1 MRLVRSLLV
10 AAFILGV
17 SSVTAVAHH
26 SAAAYDVGSI
36 IGIDGTVIQ
45 FDWGNPHVYIEVD
58 GVATGASEARIWL
71 VELAHPGTVS
81 LFGLEPSSL
90 KAGDKVSILA
100 NPPRN
105 AARSIASLVSLEIA
119 GVTAIDMREMGQAFQ
134 SVVSRLGTEAATE
147 IEGAWIPATDAWQE
161 AGLGDITNLPLTE
174 LAQAAVNE
182 FDPRSMS
189 TGIECL
195 PEPIPSGML
204 SPSAPSFLS
213 IAIEPD
219 SVTIRGGSDA
229 MVRTV
234 RLDTSDHLNER
245 QSPYGNSIGWW
256 KDDALVIDTVG
267 FEPHPQGI
275 APRVPSGS
283 QKHLIERFELNPD
296 GKSLTYRFE
305 LSDPEFLVDT
315 ISATVNWLYLPD
327 AEIDPVPCAPENARR
342 FLAE

>member
-1 MRLVRSLLV
+1 MRLVRSLLE
-10 AAFILGV
+10 AAFMLVV

-26 SAAAYDVGSI
+26 SAAAYDIGSTI
-36 IGIDGTVIQ
+36 RIDGTVTQ
-45 FDWGNPHVYIEVD
+45 YDWGNPHVYIEID
-58 GVATGASEARIWL
+58 GVASGASEARIWS

-90 KAGDKVSILA
+90 KAGDEVSILA

-105 AARSIASLVSLEIA
+105 AARSIASLVSLEID
-119 GVTAIDMREMGQAFQ
+119 GETAIDIRELGQAFQ
-134 SVVSRLGTEAATE
+134 SVVSRLGTEAATG
-147 IEGAWIPATDAWQE
+147 IEGVWIPATDAWQE
-161 AGLGDITNLPLTE
+161 AGLSDITNLPLTE

-213 IAIEPD
+213 FDIEPD
-219 SVTIRGGSDA
+219 RVTIRGGSDA
-229 MVRTV
+229 MVRAV
-234 RLDTSDHLNER
+234 PLDRNEHPSEPP
-245 QSPYGNSIGWW
+245 SPYGHSIGWW
-256 KDDALVIDTVG
+256 EDDALVIDTVD

-275 APRVPSGS
+275 APRVPSGA

-327 AEIDPVPCAPENARR
+327 AEIDPVPCTPENARR